1 MRKTFLTL
9 IAIISAFLPVLS
21 FSSPGFKHIGVREGL
36 GNGFIVDAAI
46 DRQGFIWAATEAG
59 VSRISG
65 SFVTEFTKS
74 NSSICSN
81 EIVCL
86 YYYQKENQMWMGTKQ
101 SGISIFDCDTG
112 DFFNLTEND
121 GLLSMDIA
129 DICSA
134 SDGDIWILHRN
145 KGIQCYDSDSG
156 KLKNLSFGSND
167 RLSSQSRVCVDDGL
181 GHLYV
186 GHFGAGLSVV
196 DLNKKKIRKFRHE
209 DAKVGSLPSDY
220 VRAILID
227 SQGNIW
233 IGTNGGAAR
242 LNPLNGEI
250 QVIDEDKMAGDNI
263 HDITETA
270 DGRIWLASDLGGVT
284 ILDWKTDNEDKD
296 PDTADYS
303 MLTVR
308 NSSLSSPNV
317 RKVIEDSFGNI
328 WIAHYST
335 GFDFIPSQP
344 EIFNIVDFKNAN
356 GRYHRVYGIYAD
368 RNDCLWLGGEN
379 ELAEYSGGAIRRIWT
394 IESLKNMKESIIY
407 AIHQDH
413 DGNFWLG
420 INDVGVMLFYMKKG
434 AFRQIDLGRPLD
446 VHAFL
451 EDEDGT
457 IYIGTENRLYSYAS
471 GKLFD
476 EEKINS
482 KLRSS
487 AIYSMLRDGHGR
499 LWIGTLSRG
508 VFVFNKDKSLAYHF
522 DETKGLPSNSV
533 NQLFDDKRGNIWIAT
548 YNGLVSIRN
557 TDDMS
562 GYKIYNEKDGLSDSH
577 IRAISEDRRGNL
589 WVTTYKGV
597 SCLRKDYDSFAN
609 YDYTDGLPEG
619 GFVESSIAMT
629 SNGMMYAGSPNGVG
643 YFNPLDSEKNDT
655 ISSLQIVSMRC
666 LDTHNKEWN
675 IALDSENVTVPYDE
689 NSLRIEFT
697 VMDYAQN
704 QMAEYSYQ
712 MEGLDK
718 NWRFLGTENS
728 VTFRNLPPGT
738 YNFKLRVRLKNGK
751 WNNDGIYSK
760 TIKVNPPIWLSWY
773 FKIIYAAIIVV
784 IAYLIFRTYKKRLLL
799 KNSFELQKK
808 SLEVERKKHQ
818 DEQDLNN
825 ERMRF
830 YTNIAHELR
839 TPLTL
844 IIGPLEDLAQ
854 DKGLPPAIE
863 SQIRSIH
870 SNSIRLLNLINQIME
885 FRKTE
890 TQNRQLTVAKGDL
903 SAAVTEIGLR
913 YKELHRNENVEF
925 RLEVQ
930 QLNTQVYFDR
940 EIITTII
947 TNFLSNAIKYT
958 ARGHII
964 LGLDACMEGD
974 VRYAR
979 IYVDD
984 TGYGIEPSA
993 LPHIYDRYYQA
1004 KGKHQASGTGIGL
1017 ALVKSLADLHKG
1029 ILKVDSKLGVGS
1041 SFKFLISMSE
1051 IYPNAHHSEE
1061 FTDDDNASMMD
1072 ASLIDSDK
1080 RSSIL
1085 VIEDNKEI
1093 RDYIIRSFKSDY
1105 KVFEADNGKD
1115 GLDLAL
1121 KNMPDMIISDIMMP
1135 EMDGIELCRVVK
1147 DDMRTSHIPVILL
1160 TAKDSLHDKEIG
1172 YEIGADSYITKPFSA
1187 KLLKLRVRN
1196 LLEGR
1201 RRLTKLI
1208 MQGKTTHR
1216 NPQATDESSLDKE
1229 IPSVEIPQLSKLDT
1243 EFLKKL
1249 NGIIE
1254 SNFATEKLDMAFFSD
1269 KMNMSHSTF
1278 YRKLKMLTGVTPVDY
1293 VKKIRLNKSLDLI
1306 ASGEFN
1312 ITELAYQTGFNNPAH
1327 FRDAFKNEFGMSPSQ
1342 YIKQRKPDSSES
1354 LA

>member
-9 IAIISAFLPVLS
+9 IAIISAFFPVLS
-21 FSSPGFKHIGVREGL
+21 FSSLEFKHIGVREGL

-101 SGISIFDCDTG
+101 SGISVFDCDTG
-112 DFFNLTEND
+112 EFSHLTEHD

-134 SDGDIWILHRN
+134 SNGDIWILHRN
-145 KGIQCYDSDSG
+145 KGIQRYDADSG
-156 KLKNLSFGSND
+156 KLKNLSFGSHD

-196 DLNKKKIRKFRHE
+196 DLNKKIIRKYRHE
-209 DAKVGSLPSDY
+209 DTTEDSLPSDY

-233 IGTNGGAAR
+233 VGTNGGAAR

-250 QVIDEDKMAGDNI
+250 QVIDENMMAGDNI

-296 PDTADYS
+296 PETAGYS

-308 NSSLSSPNV
+308 NSSLSSPNA

-335 GFDFIPSQP
+335 GFDFIPSHP

-356 GRYHRVYGIYAD
+356 GRYHRVYGIYSD
-368 RNDCLWLGGEN
+368 SNDCLWLGGEN
-379 ELAEYSGGAIRRIWT
+379 ELAEYSGGAIHHIWT

-407 AIHQDH
+407 AIHQDYH
-413 DGNFWLG
+413 GNLWLG
-420 INDVGVMLFYMKKG
+420 INDVGVMQFDPKKG
-434 AFRQIDLGRPLD
+434 AFHQIDLGSPLD

-457 IYIGTENRLYSYAS
+457 IYIGTENRLYSYVS
-471 GKLFD
+471 GRLSD
-476 EEKINS
+476 EEEIS
-482 KLRSS
+482 KKLLSS
-487 AIYSMLRDGHGR
+487 AIYSMLRDGRGR

-522 DETKGLPSNSV
+522 DETNGLPSNSV
-533 NQLFDDKRGNIWIAT
+533 NQLFDDKRGKIWIAT
-548 YNGLVSIRN
+548 YNGLVSVQNI
-557 TDDMS
+557 DDKPE
-562 GYKIYNEKDGLSDSH
+562 YKIYNEKDGLSDSH

-589 WVTTYKGV
+589 WVTTFKGV
-597 SCLRKDYDSFAN
+597 SCLRKNYDNFAN
-609 YDYTDGLPEG
+609 FDYNDGLPEG

-629 SNGMMYAGSPNGVG
+629 SNGVMFVGSPNGVG

-655 ISSLQIVSMRC
+655 ISCLQIVSMKC

-675 IALDSENVTVPYDE
+675 IALDTENVTVPYDE

-704 QMAEYSYQ
+704 QVAEYSYK

-718 NWRFLGTENS
+718 NWRFLGNENS

-751 WNNDGIYSK
+751 WNNDGIYTK

-773 FKIIYAAIIVV
+773 FKIIYAAIILV

-854 DKGLPPAIE
+854 DNGLPPAIE
-863 SQIRSIH
+863 PQIRSIH

-930 QLNTQVYFDR
+930 QLNTPVYFDR

-984 TGYGIEPSA
+984 TGYGIDPSA

-1017 ALVKSLADLHKG
+1017 ALVKSLSELHKG

-1061 FTDDDNASMMD
+1061 YAKVENALMKET
-1072 ASLIDSDK
+1072 SLIDSDK
-1080 RSSIL
+1080 CPSIL

-1093 RDYIIRSFKSDY
+1093 RDYILRSFKNDF

-1121 KNMPDMIISDIMMP
+1121 KNIPDIIISDIMMP
-1135 EMDGIELCRVVK
+1135 EMDGIELCRMVK

-1160 TAKDSLHDKEIG
+1160 TAKDSLYDKEIG

-1208 MQGKTTHR
+1208 MQGNTTYM
-1216 NPQATDESSLDKE
+1216 NPQATDKSSSDKE

-1293 VKKIRLNKSLDLI
+1293 VKKIRLNKSLELI

-1327 FRDAFKNEFGMSPSQ
+1327 FRDAFKNEYGMSPSQ
-1342 YIKQRKPDSSES
+1342 YIKQRKPDSSEY

>member
-379 ELAEYSGGAIRRIWT
+379 ELAEYSGGAIRRVWT

-420 INDVGVMLFYMKKG
+420 INDVGVMLFDMKKG

-522 DETKGLPSNSV
+522 DGTKGLPSNSV

-818 DEQDLNN
+818 DEQELNN

-1061 FTDDDNASMMD
+1061 FADDDNASMMD

-1342 YIKQRKPDSSES
+1342 YIKQRK
-1354 LA
+1354 